1 MKNKFLLICCQVM
14 ATGCLMAQTD
24 SLSMPSGF
32 QTNKLSVQLQGGT
45 NGFGAGVRYQ
55 FLEKLAVRLNGTYFA
70 RTVNNPLKGRDINI
84 AALGDFKDD
93 IRYVKGSVSQIG
105 VLGEYSVLSM
115 LRLVVGGAIINNTG
129 VDGYLKPSKGMDFG
143 SLSITPEQ
151 IGDLKANVRYNGFA
165 PYIGL
170 GLGKS
175 TPSKRF
181 GINVDLGSYYMSP
194 AKVTID
200 ATKMLA
206 PNKQQESIL
215 ENNLSTFRWMPTL
228 QVNLNFKIAN

>member
-1 MKNKFLLICCQVM
+1 MKNKFLLICCQAM

-45 NGFGAGVRYQ
+45 NGFGAGIRYQ

-84 AALGDFKDD
+84 SALGEFKDD
-93 IRYVKGSVSQIG
+93 VRYVKGSVSQVG

-115 LRLVVGGAIINNTG
+115 LRLVAGGAIINNTE
-129 VDGYLKPSKGMDFG
+129 VDGFLKPSKGMDFG
-143 SLSITPEQ
+143 NLTISPEQ
-151 IGDLKANVRYNGFA
+151 IGDLKANVSFNGFA

-181 GINVDLGSYYMSP
+181 GVNVDLGTYYLSA
-194 AKVTID
+194 AKVQID
-200 ATKMLA
+200 ATKLLA
-206 PNKQQESIL
+206 PNKNQESLL

-228 QVNLNFKIAN
+228 QVNLNFKLSN